1 MGRFMLRVIVLVISS
16 FYFYLTSLAAPC
28 SGTKMPEQDR
38 FFWGFTSHTIFK
50 RNLEADYGKLRSTQH
65 FFQFSYGIWDWLSL
79 DLKGGAGNIK
89 QHPLGSDEVDYTSS
103 FAGGYGIR
111 IKLYDWSKI
120 RMVFGFQHISVH
132 PKTVRLGDVKRKA
145 VLDDWQVS
153 LLASY
158 DFSKVTPYLGAK
170 FSRVDYIHW
179 IEEDRERRMS
189 DLTKS
194 LGLVCGLDI
203 NLTEKTW
210 LNLEG
215 QFIDGQA
222 LACSFNFKF

>member
-1 MGRFMLRVIVLVISS
+1 MRRVILSVILS
-16 FYFYLTSLAAPC
+16 FCFCLTSLAAPC
-28 SGTKMPEQDR
+28 SGTKMPEEGR
-38 FFWGFTSHTIFK
+38 FFWGFQNHTIFK

-65 FFQFSYGIWDWLSL
+65 FFKFSYGIWDWLSL

-89 QHPLGSDEVDYTSS
+89 QHPLSSDEVDYTSS

-111 IKLYDWSKI
+111 IKLCDWQRM

-132 PKTVRLGDVKRKA
+132 PRAVRLGNVKQRS

-158 DFSKVTPYLGAK
+158 DFSKFTPYLGGK

-179 IEEDRERRMS
+179 IEEERERRMS

-194 LGLVCGLDI
+194 AGLVCGLDI
-203 NLTEKTW
+203 DLTEKTW

-222 LACSFNFKF
+222 LACSFNFRF

>member
-1 MGRFMLRVIVLVISS
+1 MRRVILLFIST
-16 FYFYLTSLAAPC
+16 FFFHLTSLAAPC
-28 SGTKMPEQDR
+28 YGTKVPEKGR
-38 FFWGFTSHTIFK
+38 FFWGLQTHTIFK
-50 RNLEADYGKLRSTQH
+50 RNLEAVYGKLRSTQH
-65 FFQFSYGIWDWLSL
+65 FFQFSYGIWNWLSL

-89 QHPLGSDEVDYTSS
+89 QHPIGSDEIDYNSS

-111 IKLYDWSKI
+111 LKFCDWERI
-120 RMVFGFQHISVH
+120 RMVFGFQHISIH
-132 PKTVRLGDVKRKA
+132 PRSVRLEGLKHKS
-145 VLDDWQVS
+145 VLDDWQGS

-158 DFSKVTPYLGAK
+158 DFSKVTPYLGVK

-179 IEEDRERRMS
+179 VEDNRERRMS

-194 LGLVCGLDI
+194 VGVVCGLDI